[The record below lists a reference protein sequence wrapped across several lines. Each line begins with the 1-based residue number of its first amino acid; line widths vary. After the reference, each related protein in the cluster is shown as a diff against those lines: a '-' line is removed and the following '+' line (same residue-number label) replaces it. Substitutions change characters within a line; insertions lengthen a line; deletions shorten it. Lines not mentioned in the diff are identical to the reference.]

1 MSGDGGSVSYRDI
14 FAHRLAGRLW
24 VAATVS
30 YFGDFIG
37 LGTLLYMGYER
48 SGGRPLGPAAV
59 FAVQAIPAVAVAAVL
74 GPWLDRIPRITG
86 LTSLCL
92 IGTSALALPLA
103 APGLWPVL
111 TTAAI
116 IGAVRTAFN
125 SIRSGT
131 MADGLP
137 RPLRAR
143 LLGLMNVSYETCEVI
158 GYGAGSGVAIAI
170 GAGPALGADAATFL
184 AAAALFTGLRVPA
197 AASTRQRLSISAGI
211 RAIFGDQTLAMLAP
225 VAWVGL
231 AMGALPAAL
240 ATSALHGSYRA
251 WVPTAMAAGAA
262 GLGVAGTITGRSNLA
277 ERVGGQLCYIVA
289 GGMLF
294 VLTGLGV
301 ALTPLL
307 IVAGNLAVGAGMG
320 WIVAVQT
327 TFMLV
332 IPPARMAHV
341 TSTMIASLIVLEG
354 AGAVIFGAVANSLG
368 VSVAYLLAGGGQM
381 AAGLTGL
388 RYVQQRP
395 RVLDIARTPPGD
407 PPLARSTPSQAG

>member
-1 MSGDGGSVSYRDI
+1 MSDDSSGSVGYRDI

-37 LGTLLYMGYER
+37 LGALLYVAYER

-59 FAVQAIPAVAVAAVL
+59 FAVQAVPAVAVAAVL
-74 GPWLDRIPRITG
+74 GPWLDRIPRIAG
-86 LTSLCL
+86 LVSLCL
-92 IGTSALALPLA
+92 IGAAALALPLA

-111 TTAAI
+111 ATAAI

-125 SIRSGT
+125 SVRSGT

-158 GYGAGSGVAIAI
+158 GYVTGSGVAIAI
-170 GAGPALGADAATFL
+170 GAAPALAADAGTFL
-184 AAAALFTGLRVPA
+184 VAAALLLGLRVPPA
-197 AASTRQRLSISAGI
+197 ARPRQRSSISTGI

-240 ATSALHGSYRA
+240 ATTALHGSYRG
-251 WVPTAMAAGAA
+251 WVPAAMAACAA
-262 GLGVAGTITGRSNLA
+262 GLGLAGTIAGRSNLA
-277 ERVGGQLCYIVA
+277 ERVAGQLRYIVV

-294 VLTGLGV
+294 ALTGIGV
-301 ALTPLL
+301 AVTPLL
-307 IVAGNLAVGAGMG
+307 IVAGNFAVGAGMG
-320 WIVAVQT
+320 WIIAAQT

-341 TSTMIASLIVLEG
+341 TSTMIASLIALEG
-354 AGAVIFGAVANSLG
+354 VGAVVFGTVANSLG
-368 VSVAYLLAGGGQM
+368 VSVAYLLAGVAQM
-381 AAGLTGL
+381 AAGLAGL
-388 RYVQQRP
+388 RYAHQRP
-395 RVLDIARTPPGD
+395 QALDITRPQ
-407 PPLARSTPSQAG
+407 LTPSPAKR